1 MAAFRELF
9 LNALTSVL
17 LKLKANKGRE
27 KSHRFN
33 FFLVEG
39 LIVAYRYVLCKS
51 GYYVKE
57 NAIDFYTDL
66 LCKMCFS
73 RRLFRRDRSTERTIK
88 TAREFIPR

>member
-27 KSHRFN
+27 KSHGFN

-39 LIVAYRYVLCKS
+39 LIVAYRYGLCKS
-51 GYYVKE
+51 GYFVKE

-66 LCKMCFS
+66 VCK
-73 RRLFRRDRSTERTIK
+73 I
-88 TAREFIPR
+88 